1 MIDPKAIPTYA
12 QYNEDII
19 LLALFDGVDKGF
31 YVDVGANSPVTDSAT
46 KIFYDKGWSGINIE
60 PIQKFYDQLQKD
72 RPEDVNLCLGAGE
85 KTGTAT
91 LREFVKLPGHSTF
104 SDAEKKQ
111 HSSSSAYTDY
121 QVPIKP
127 LKDIFAEQKVERINF
142 LKVDVEGFEHE
153 VMAGNDWS
161 KYRPEVVCIEA
172 NHEAKSWRAILTN
185 NNYKLFI
192 ADGLNEYHIAKE
204 AWDRTKDFA
213 EKVIKLDYHT
223 LKQHQYQSWSE
234 DSQKLKRLSELAQ
247 KQQDQ
252 LDGLHA
258 ELKRVGQ
265 LSLVDQPLR
274 IRLKRVIKGLTSDWW
289 RYKKRAKK

>member
-19 LLALFDGVDKGF
+19 LLALLGNESKGI
-31 YVDVGANSPVTDSAT
+31 YIDVGANHPEHDSVT
-46 KIFYDKGWSGINIE
+46 KLFYERGWRGINIE
-60 PIQKFYDQLQKD
+60 PVKSLCKQLEKD

-111 HSSSSAYTDY
+111 HNSSFTYTDY
-121 QVPIKP
+121 QASIKS

-142 LKVDVEGFEHE
+142 LKVDVEGFEYE
-153 VMAGNDWS
+153 VIVGNDWS

-172 NHEAKSWRAILTN
+172 NHEVKDWRAILTN

-192 ADGLNEYHIAKE
+192 ADGLNEYYVAKE
-204 AWDRTKDFA
+204 AWGRTKDFA
-213 EKVIKLDYHT
+213 EKVIKLDYHA

-234 DSQKLKRLSELAQ
+234 DSQKLKHLSELAQ

-258 ELKRVGQ
+258 ELKRVSQ

-274 IRLKRVIKGLTSDWW
+274 VRLKRTARGLTTDW
-289 RYKKRAKK
+289 RQFKKQARK